1 MPADTLDYKQEA
13 KNIKDALRESGMQ
26 ITYYRKVATTANFE
40 ETIRKQP
47 KVLHISC
54 HGVYKKNEKGMGVRN

>member
-40 ETIRKQP
+40 ETIRK
-47 KVLHISC
+47 
-54 HGVYKKNEKGMGVRN
+54 